1 MNGVGDQHYRQ
12 DLTKF
17 EAKKSYSAGI
27 CFQVKETYLAE
38 NKSLPSYIIDLEEG
52 NLHSDVLRLP
62 ATWNGQRKIRIM
74 FFDQS
79 SWRDAKVQ
87 A

>member
-12 DLTKF
+12 NLTKF

-52 NLHSDVLRLP
+52 KIHSDV
-62 ATWNGQRKIRIM
+62 
-74 FFDQS
+74 
-79 SWRDAKVQ
+79 
-87 A
+87 

>member
-52 NLHSDVLRLP
+52 NLHSDVLRLT
-62 ATWNGQRKIRIM
+62 AT
-74 FFDQS
+74 
-79 SWRDAKVQ
+79 
-87 A
+87 